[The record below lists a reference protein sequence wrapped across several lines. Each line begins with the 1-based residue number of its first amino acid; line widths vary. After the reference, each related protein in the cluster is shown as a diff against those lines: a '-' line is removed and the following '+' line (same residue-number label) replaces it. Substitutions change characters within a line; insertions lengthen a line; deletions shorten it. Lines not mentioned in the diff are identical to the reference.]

1 MLKSELSYLESYS
14 KIISSYLKKHEDISS
29 FYDDIDSLNI
39 GSLQNIY
46 SKKDFDYL
54 TSFDSILS
62 IVISIIRSP
71 LITSTTNEIIIR
83 SGQASSLT
91 NDDFV
96 KSLSDSSLWKSKNGK
111 MVPEYVY
118 FHEYVDE
125 LKTYENY
132 FIVQL
137 INAIN
142 KEIELYSY
150 SYSSKINSFK
160 NIDSKLTKSN
170 TFEEDIASLID
181 KIEKKIHLIKDTN
194 FYKMIN
200 KDHHYIQNVVATNIL
215 LSNVLYNRC
224 FRFYKEMISN
234 IDSNELNKSLSIYYY
249 CLILKFF
256 HNYENR
262 LQLKKSSNYKIT
274 PDKTDFI
281 LEFYNNDLDASI
293 RLKDNIFYI
302 NRKIKTTKISN
313 SIEIL
318 ICHNID
324 GLDLNKYIL
333 DNVDSFNF
341 VSIWHFGY
349 VENNKIYIANNDPI
363 SEVNMIDEIFKSHYE
378 VISGS
383 RKIYS
388 HYCPICKSKDIY
400 IDDNE
405 TYICSNCSS
414 TYRFISAN
422 KGEEKIIITKARR
435 KHE

>member
-1 MLKSELSYLESYS
+1 MLKSELSYLQSYIE
-14 KIISSYLKKHEDISS
+14 IISSYLKNHEDVSS

-54 TSFDSILS
+54 SDFDSILS
-62 IVISIIRSP
+62 IIISIIRSP
-71 LITSTTNEIIIR
+71 LITSTTNEIIVR
-83 SGQASSLT
+83 SGQTSSLS
-91 NDDFV
+91 NSDF
-96 KSLSDSSLWKSKNGK
+96 KKTLADSSLWKSKNGE
-111 MVPEYVY
+111 MVPEYVHY
-118 FHEYVDE
+118 HEYVDQ

-142 KEIELYSY
+142 KEIEIYSY
-150 SYSSKINSFK
+150 SYSSKISSLK
-160 NIDSKLTKSN
+160 NIDSELTKCD

-181 KIEKKIHLIKDTN
+181 KIEKKIHLIKDTS

-200 KDHHYIQNVVATNIL
+200 KDHHYIQNIVPTNIL
-215 LSNVLYNRC
+215 LSNALYNRC

-234 IDSNELNKSLSIYYY
+234 IDSNELNKNLSLYFY

-256 HNYENR
+256 HNDENK
-262 LQLKKSSNYKIT
+262 LKLRKSSNKKINIENADAT
-274 PDKTDFI
+274 
-281 LEFYNNDLDASI
+281 LEFFNSYLDASI
-293 RLKDNIFYI
+293 TLKDNIFYI
-302 NRKIKTTKISN
+302 TRKIKVTNTVN

-318 ICHNID
+318 VCHNLDEID
-324 GLDLNKYIL
+324 VNKYDL

-341 VSIWHFGY
+341 ISTWHFGY
-349 VENNKIYIANNDPI
+349 IENKNIYIVNDDPI
-363 SEVNMIDEIFKSHYE
+363 SEEKMINELFKSHYE

-383 RKIYS
+383 KKIYS

-414 TYRFISAN
+414 TYRFISN
-422 KGEEKIIITKARR
+422 SKGEEKIIISKARR
-435 KHE
+435 KYE

>member
-1 MLKSELSYLESYS
+1 MLKSELSYLESYL
-14 KIISSYLKKHEDISS
+14 KIISSYLKNHEDVSS
-29 FYDDIDSLNI
+29 FYDDIDSLKI

-54 TSFDSILS
+54 TDFNSILS
-62 IVISIIRSP
+62 IIISVIRSP

-83 SGQASSLT
+83 SGQASSLS

-111 MVPEYVY
+111 MVPEFVY
-118 FHEYVDE
+118 FHEYIDE

-142 KEIELYSY
+142 KEIEIYSY
-150 SYSSKINSFK
+150 SYSSKINSLK
-160 NIDSKLTKSN
+160 NIDSELTKSN

-194 FYKMIN
+194 FYKIIN
-200 KDHHYIQNVVATNIL
+200 KDHHYIQNIVPTNIL
-215 LSNVLYNRC
+215 LSNILYNRC

-234 IDSNELNKSLSIYYY
+234 IDSIKLNKSLSIYYY

-256 HNYENR
+256 HNNDNK
-262 LQLKKSSNYKIT
+262 LKLKKTSNYIIDADKI
-274 PDKTDFI
+274 DFT
-281 LEFYNNDLDASI
+281 LDFYNDSLEASI

-302 NRKIKTTKISN
+302 NRKIKATNVNN

-318 ICHNID
+318 VCHNID
-324 GLDLNKYIL
+324 ELDINKYAL

-341 VSIWHFGY
+341 ISIWHFGY
-349 VENNKIYIANNDPI
+349 IENNKIYISNNDPV
-363 SEVNMIDEIFKSHYE
+363 SEVNMINEIFKSHYE
-378 VISGS
+378 AINGS

-400 IDDNE
+400 VDDNE

-414 TYRFISAN
+414 TYRFVINN
-422 KGEEKIIITKARR
+422 KGKEKIIITKARR